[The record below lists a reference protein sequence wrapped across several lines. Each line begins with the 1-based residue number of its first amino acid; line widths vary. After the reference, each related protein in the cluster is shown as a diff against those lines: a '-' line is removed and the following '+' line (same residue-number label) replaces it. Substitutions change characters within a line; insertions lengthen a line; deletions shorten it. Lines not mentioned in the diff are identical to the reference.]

1 MLVSNKHSVVKKTY
15 FLLIILALIFCS
27 IVIGFALKSTI
38 NYNLRVP
45 LLILMIILTVAIFN
59 SIKNLRVFQFE
70 NIGST
75 FSIKYYHPFKG
86 GIISP
91 YIEFPISNITR
102 FKIEEYFFKS
112 DVLKIDILIKEKKKT
127 IKIKLKIS
135 HLNNSDYRKM
145 ENSLELNC

>member
-1 MLVSNKHSVVKKTY
+1 MLVTNKHRVVRKIY

-27 IVIGFALKSTI
+27 TVIGFALKSTI
-38 NYNLRVP
+38 NYNLRP
-45 LLILMIILTVAIFN
+45 LLILMIIVTVAIFN

-91 YIEFPISNITR
+91 YLEFPISNITR

-112 DVLKIDILIKEKKKT
+112 DLLKIDILIKEKKKI

-135 HLNNSDYRKM
+135 HLNNCDYRKM